1 MGKMEQ
7 NPTMAEILL
16 ADLIELA
23 KGLLEIEKE
32 PVNVQR
38 EFYKGL
44 KTEYKKLSKDDQKA
58 FRAILNTIIKE
69 VSPERL
75 PEFLPNPPGK
85 GQGKRGDVKP

>member
-7 NPTMAEILL
+7 NPTMAEIFL
-16 ADLIELA
+16 ADLIELT

-38 EFYKGL
+38 EFYEGL

-58 FRAILNTIIKE
+58 FRTVLNTIIRE
-69 VSPERL
+69 VAPR
-75 PEFLPNPPGK
+75 
-85 GQGKRGDVKP
+85 